1 MTSILARYRQQL
13 KNSLGNWF
21 PRTTLFLKG
30 EAPIKGE
37 PTSGRQNTGE
47 PVKGRK
53 RQTAYK
59 ATIKDAGK
67 ERSVTQSSA
76 AIPSPIAIYGPSITM
91 KRSQEQRMKARVE
104 QAVAQGII
112 QPPSPEQWKMILART
127 PATRIFAG
135 AGSGKTTTLV
145 LRVVFM
151 LCHLEIPREQLTVIS
166 FTKASCEELRAQL
179 KRVLAFWEAPL
190 DDESAREL
198 VRTFHSALA
207 QLARTELRATQWFEQ
222 LSAHSTGEEEPDN
235 GMLAGATLNDG
246 QRQLLLQAYGN
257 CYREEASF
265 RRRVHLLLELAAP
278 NEEKLPGEP
287 PLQPFV
293 LNGER
298 QPQPLPD
305 LFYGQASFAET
316 LGLRVGAIKSSQL
329 ECSTRDRIFLEAM
342 QQFWRHFGKVLK
354 EQRLITFNTA
364 FAVLTDRLEKKPSR
378 ALIKRLRPFTH
389 LLIDEFQD
397 ISPQIALW
405 LQQVQLRLAEEKL
418 APSLMAIGDDWQS
431 IYGWRGSSP
440 ELFIHFDRW
449 FPGQAPSQ
457 TLMLGTNYRSS
468 PAIVADGERILTQ
481 VRHRQ
486 PKKTQAF
493 RAADELGHG
502 VKVVPQFDIG
512 RQLTSLLGEIET
524 QRSYAAERERPERC
538 AVMVMSRL
546 NAPLKAINEQ
556 LGRQPGVRTCT
567 IHRAK
572 GLQAEVAIVLDD
584 GQPQQPHPLR
594 NALYA
599 ASGHFQ
605 QSYDDA
611 MADEALRLSYVAVTR
626 GVSRVLWYTRQPRGA
641 AAILAG

>member
-1 MTSILARYRQQL
+1 MTSILDRYRQQL
-13 KNSLGNWF
+13 RKTLGDWF

-30 EAPIKGE
+30 ETPPSARKNASLVKTRKVQRVAKEPAAATCGE
-37 PTSGRQNTGE
+37 K
-47 PVKGRK
+47 V
-53 RQTAYK
+53 
-59 ATIKDAGK
+59 
-67 ERSVTQSSA
+67 VTPPSPP
-76 AIPSPIAIYGPSITM
+76 IPSPAAIYGPAFSV
-91 KRSQEQRMKARVE
+91 KRSHEQRMKTRVE
-104 QAVAQGII
+104 QAVAQGIV
-112 QPPSPEQWKMILART
+112 QPPSPEQWKMILARA

-151 LCHLEIPREQLTVIS
+151 LCHLDIPREQLTVIS
-166 FTKASCEELRAQL
+166 FTKASCDELRAQL
-179 KRVLAFWEAPL
+179 RRVLAFWDIPL
-190 DDESAREL
+190 DDDAAREL

-207 QLARTELRATQWFEQ
+207 QLARAELRATQWFEQ
-222 LSAHSTGEEEPDN
+222 LSANSKGDEEPDN
-235 GMLAGATLNDG
+235 GLLAGATLNDS
-246 QRQLLLQAYGN
+246 QRQLLLQAYET
-257 CYREEASF
+257 CYREDPGF
-265 RRRVHLLLELAAP
+265 RRRIHLLLELAAP
-278 NEEKLPGEP
+278 NEEAPP
-287 PLQPFV
+287 SAAPLQPFV

-316 LGLRVGAIKSSQL
+316 LGLRVGSIKSSQL

-342 QQFWRHFGKVLK
+342 QQFWRHFGKLLK
-354 EQRLITFNTA
+354 DQRLMTFNTA
-364 FAVLTDRLEKKPSR
+364 FAVLTDRLQKKPSR
-378 ALIKRLRPFTH
+378 ALIARLNPFTH

-405 LQQVQLRLAEEKL
+405 LQQVQHRLAEEKT

-449 FPGQAPSQ
+449 FPGQTPSQ

-468 PAIVADGERILTQ
+468 PAIVADGERILTR
-481 VRHRQ
+481 VRHKQ
-486 PKKTQAF
+486 PKSTQAF
-493 RAADELGHG
+493 RAADDQGHG
-502 VKVVPQFDIG
+502 VKVVGQFDIG
-512 RQLTSLLGEIET
+512 RQLTSLLEEINA
-524 QRSYAAERERPERC
+524 QRGYAAERERPERC

-584 GQPQQPHPLR
+584 GQPQPPHPLR

-605 QSYDDA
+605 QSYDEA
-611 MADEALRLSYVAVTR
+611 MTDEALRLSYVAVTR

>member
-1 MTSILARYRQQL
+1 MTSILDRYRRQL
-13 KNSLGNWF
+13 RKTLGDWF

-30 EAPIKGE
+30 ETPPSARKNA
-37 PTSGRQNTGE
+37 S
-47 PVKGRK
+47 PVKTRK
-53 RQTAYK
+53 VQRVAK
-59 ATIKDAGK
+59 EPAAAT
-67 ERSVTQSSA
+67 RSEKVVTPPSPP
-76 AIPSPIAIYGPSITM
+76 IPSPAAIYGPAFSV
-91 KRSQEQRMKARVE
+91 KRSHEQRMKTRVE
-104 QAVAQGII
+104 QAVAQGIV
-112 QPPSPEQWKMILART
+112 QPPSPEQWKMILARA

-151 LCHLEIPREQLTVIS
+151 LCHLDIPREQLTVIS
-166 FTKASCEELRAQL
+166 FTKASCDELRAQL
-179 KRVLAFWEAPL
+179 RRVLAFWDIPL
-190 DDESAREL
+190 DDDAAREL

-207 QLARTELRATQWFEQ
+207 QLARAELRATQWFEQ
-222 LSAHSTGEEEPDN
+222 LSANSKGDEEPDN
-235 GMLAGATLNDG
+235 GLLAGATLNDS
-246 QRQLLLQAYGN
+246 QRQLLLQTYET
-257 CYREEASF
+257 CYREDPGF
-265 RRRVHLLLELAAP
+265 RRRIHLLLELAAP
-278 NEEKLPGEP
+278 NEEAPP
-287 PLQPFV
+287 SVAPLQPFI

-316 LGLRVGAIKSSQL
+316 LGLRVGSIKSSQL

-342 QQFWRHFGKVLK
+342 QQFWRHFGKLLK
-354 EQRLITFNTA
+354 EQRLMTFNTA
-364 FAVLTDRLEKKPSR
+364 FAVLTDRLQKKPSR
-378 ALIKRLRPFTH
+378 ALIARLNPFTH

-405 LQQVQLRLAEEKL
+405 LQQAQHRLAEEKT

-449 FPGQAPSQ
+449 FPGQTPSQ

-468 PAIVADGERILTQ
+468 PAIVADSERILTR
-481 VRHRQ
+481 VRHKQ
-486 PKKTQAF
+486 PKSTQAF
-493 RAADELGHG
+493 RAADDQGHG
-502 VKVVPQFDIG
+502 VKVVGQFDIG
-512 RQLTSLLGEIET
+512 RQLTSLLKEINA
-524 QRSYAAERERPERC
+524 QRGYAAERERPERC

-605 QSYDDA
+605 QSYDEA
-611 MADEALRLSYVAVTR
+611 MTDEALRLSYVAVTR

>member
-1 MTSILARYRQQL
+1 MTSILARYRQHL
-13 KNSLGNWF
+13 TKTLGGWF
-21 PRTTLFLKG
+21 PRTALFLKG
-30 EAPIKGE
+30 EPAPNDRKKTAESMPQKIPRAPKALRQAGNNKKE
-37 PTSGRQNTGE
+37 PIAPPTM
-47 PVKGRK
+47 
-53 RQTAYK
+53 TA
-59 ATIKDAGK
+59 
-67 ERSVTQSSA
+67 V
-76 AIPSPIAIYGPSITM
+76 PSPIQIYGPALTV
-91 KRSQEQRMKARVE
+91 KRSQEQRMRSRVE

-112 QPPSPEQWKMILART
+112 QSPSPEQWKMILART
-127 PATRIFAG
+127 AATRIFAG

-151 LCHLEIPREQLTVIS
+151 LCHLDIPRERLTVIS
-166 FTKASCEELRAQL
+166 FTKASCEELRSQL
-179 KRVLAFWEAPL
+179 KRVLAFWDMPL
-190 DDESAREL
+190 DDEATREL
-198 VRTFHSALA
+198 VRTFHSAMA
-207 QLARTELRATQWFEQ
+207 QLARLELRATQWFEQ
-222 LSAHSTGEEEPDN
+222 LSTNAKSDDEPDN
-235 GMLAGATLNDG
+235 ALLAGATLNDG
-246 QRQLLLQAYGN
+246 QRELLLHAYEK
-257 CYREEASF
+257 CYREEAGF
-265 RRRVHLLLELAAP
+265 RRRIHLLLELAAP
-278 NEEKLPGEP
+278 NEEAPP
-287 PLQPFV
+287 TDAPLQPFV

-298 QPQPLPD
+298 QPQPLFE
-305 LFYGQASFAET
+305 LFYSQASFAET
-316 LGLRVGAIKSSQL
+316 LGIRVGSLKSSQL

-342 QQFWRHFGKVLK
+342 QQFWRHFGKLLK

-378 ALIKRLRPFTH
+378 ALIGRLEPFTH

-405 LQQVQLRLAEEKL
+405 LQQVQRRLAEEKVG
-418 APSLMAIGDDWQS
+418 PSLMAIGDDWQS

-440 ELFIHFDRW
+440 ELFIHFDHW
-449 FPGQAPSQ
+449 FPGQNPSQ

-468 PAIVADGERILTQ
+468 PQIVADGERVLAQ
-481 VRHRQ
+481 VRHKQ
-486 PKKTQAF
+486 PKRTQAF
-493 RAADELGHG
+493 RTADEQGHG

-512 RQLTSLLGEIET
+512 RQLPSLLNEIEV
-524 QRSYAAERERPERC
+524 QRRYAAERERPERC

-546 NAPLKAINEQ
+546 NAPLKALNEQ

-584 GQPQQPHPLR
+584 GQPQQTHPLR

-599 ASGHFQ
+599 VSGHFQ
-605 QSYDDA
+605 QSYDEA

>member
-1 MTSILARYRQQL
+1 MTSILDRYRQQL
-13 KNSLGNWF
+13 RKTLGDWF

-30 EAPIKGE
+30 ETPPSARKNASPVRTRKVQRVAKEPAAATRGE
-37 PTSGRQNTGE
+37 KVVIPPS
-47 PVKGRK
+47 PP
-53 RQTAYK
+53 
-59 ATIKDAGK
+59 
-67 ERSVTQSSA
+67 
-76 AIPSPIAIYGPSITM
+76 IPSPVAIYGPAFSV
-91 KRSQEQRMKARVE
+91 KRSQEQRMKTRVE
-104 QAVAQGII
+104 QAVAQGIV
-112 QPPSPEQWKMILART
+112 QPPSPEQWKMILARA

-145 LRVVFM
+145 LRVVLM
-151 LCHLEIPREQLTVIS
+151 LCHLDIPREQLTVIS
-166 FTKASCEELRAQL
+166 FTKASCDELRAQL
-179 KRVLAFWEAPL
+179 RRVLAFWDVPL
-190 DDESAREL
+190 DDDAAREL

-207 QLARTELRATQWFEQ
+207 QLARAELRATQWFEQ
-222 LSAHSTGEEEPDN
+222 LSANSKGDEEPDN
-235 GMLAGATLNDG
+235 GLLAGATLNDS
-246 QRQLLLQAYGN
+246 QRQLLLQAYET
-257 CYREEASF
+257 CYREDAGF
-265 RRRVHLLLELAAP
+265 RRRIHLLLELAAP
-278 NEEKLPGEP
+278 NEEAPP
-287 PLQPFV
+287 SAAPLQPFV

-316 LGLRVGAIKSSQL
+316 LGLRVGSIKSSQL

-342 QQFWRHFGKVLK
+342 QQFWRYFGKLLK
-354 EQRLITFNTA
+354 EQRLMTFNTA
-364 FAVLTDRLEKKPSR
+364 FAVLTDRLQKKPSR
-378 ALIKRLRPFTH
+378 TLIARLQPFTH

-405 LQQVQLRLAEEKL
+405 LQQVQHRLAEEKT

-449 FPGQAPSQ
+449 FPGQTPSQ

-468 PAIVADGERILTQ
+468 PAIVADGERILTR
-481 VRHRQ
+481 VRHKQ
-486 PKKTQAF
+486 PKSTQAF
-493 RAADELGHG
+493 RAADDQGHG
-502 VKVVPQFDIG
+502 VKVVGQFDIG
-512 RQLTSLLGEIET
+512 RQLTSLLEEINA
-524 QRSYAAERERPERC
+524 QRGYAAERERPERC

-605 QSYDDA
+605 QSYDEA
-611 MADEALRLSYVAVTR
+611 MTDEALRLSYVAVTR

>member
-1 MTSILARYRQQL
+1 MTSILARYRQHL
-13 KNSLGNWF
+13 AKTLGDWF

-30 EAPIKGE
+30 ESALSNRKKPPSAKAKRPSGE
-37 PTSGRQNTGE
+37 SRA
-47 PVKGRK
+47 VKPK
-53 RQTAYK
+53 KK
-59 ATIKDAGK
+59 AASH
-67 ERSVTQSSA
+67 EQSSP
-76 AIPSPIAIYGPSITM
+76 PSPSPQAASSGIYGSRLNV
-91 KRSQEQRMKARVE
+91 KRSQEQRMKAQVE
-104 QAVAQGII
+104 RAVAQGIV
-112 QPPSPEQWKMILART
+112 QPPSTEQWKMILARA

-166 FTKASCEELRAQL
+166 FTKTSCEELRMQL
-179 KRVLAFWEAPL
+179 KRVLAFWDAPL
-190 DDESAREL
+190 DDEGAREL

-207 QLARTELRATQWFEQ
+207 QLARAELRVTQWFEQ
-222 LSAHSTGEEEPDN
+222 LSPNAKPDDELDN
-235 GMLAGATLNDG
+235 ALLAGATMNDS
-246 QRQLLLQAYGN
+246 QRQLLLQAYEH
-257 CYREEASF
+257 CYKEDAGF
-265 RRRVHLLLELAAP
+265 RRRIHLLLELAAP
-278 NEEKLPGEP
+278 DEEAPP
-287 PLQPFV
+287 AAAPLQPFV

-298 QPQPLPD
+298 QPQALPD
-305 LFYGQASFAET
+305 LFYAQASFAET
-316 LGLRVGAIKSSQL
+316 LGIRVGSIKSSQL

-342 QQFWRHFGKVLK
+342 QQFWRHFNKLLK

-378 ALIKRLRPFTH
+378 ALIARLQPFTH

-405 LQQVQLRLAEEKL
+405 LQQVQRRLAEEKA

-449 FPGQAPSQ
+449 FPGQTPSQ

-468 PAIVADGERILTQ
+468 PQIVADGERILTQ
-481 VRHRQ
+481 VKHKQVKR
-486 PKKTQAF
+486 TQAF
-493 RAADELGHG
+493 KAANEQGHG
-502 VKVVPQFDIG
+502 VRVVAQFDIG
-512 RQLTSLLGEIET
+512 RQLPMLLSEIED
-524 QRSYAAERERPERC
+524 QRRYAADRERPERW
-538 AVMVMSRL
+538 AVMVMSRV
-546 NAPLKAINEQ
+546 NVPLKTLNEQ

-605 QSYDDA
+605 QSYDEA

>member
-1 MTSILARYRQQL
+1 MTSLLARYRRHL
-13 KNSLGNWF
+13 ANALGDWF

-30 EAPIKGE
+30 EPAPSSKKKGPPAKPRKPPNASRTARAATAGDRPH
-37 PTSGRQNTGE
+37 PTPG
-47 PVKGRK
+47 
-53 RQTAYK
+53 
-59 ATIKDAGK
+59 AT
-67 ERSVTQSSA
+67 TPT
-76 AIPSPIAIYGPSITM
+76 PSPAGIYGPALAV

-112 QPPSPEQWKMILART
+112 QPPSAEQWKMILARA

-151 LCHLEIPREQLTVIS
+151 LCHLELPREQLTVIS
-166 FTKASCEELRAQL
+166 FTKASCDELRAQL
-179 KRVLAFWEAPL
+179 KRVLAFWDAPL
-190 DDESAREL
+190 DDDGAREL

-207 QLARTELRATQWFEQ
+207 QLARAELRVTQWFEQ
-222 LSAHSTGEEEPDN
+222 LSPHARPDEEPDN
-235 GMLAGATLNDG
+235 ALLAGATLNDS
-246 QRQLLLQAYGN
+246 QRQWLLQAYEH
-257 CYREEASF
+257 CYKEDAGF
-265 RRRVHLLLELAAP
+265 RRRIHLLLELAAP
-278 NEEKLPGEP
+278 DEEAPP
-287 PLQPFV
+287 AAAPLQPFV

-298 QPQPLPD
+298 QPQALPD

-316 LGLRVGAIKSSQL
+316 LGLRVGSIKSSQL

-342 QQFWRHFGKVLK
+342 QQFWRHFNRLLK

-378 ALIKRLRPFTH
+378 ALIARLQPFTH

-405 LQQVQLRLAEEKL
+405 LQQVQRRLAEEKV

-449 FPGQAPSQ
+449 FPGQTPSQ
-457 TLMLGTNYRSS
+457 TLLLGTNYRSS
-468 PAIVADGERILTQ
+468 PPIVADGERILTQ
-481 VRHRQ
+481 VKHKQAKR
-486 PKKTQAF
+486 TQAS
-493 RAADELGHG
+493 RAADEQGHG
-502 VKVVPQFDIG
+502 VKVVAQFDIG
-512 RQLTSLLGEIET
+512 RQLPLLLSEIET
-524 QRSYAAERERPERC
+524 QRQYAAGRERPERW
-538 AVMVMSRL
+538 AVMVMSRI
-546 NAPLKAINEQ
+546 NAPLKTLNEQ
-556 LGRQPGVRTCT
+556 LGRQEGVRTCT

>member
-1 MTSILARYRQQL
+1 MTSILARYRQRL
-13 KNSLGNWF
+13 AKTLGDWF

-30 EAPIKGE
+30 EPVPSNRKKPPSAKAKRPSADLQAVKPNKKAVAGHGHSSLPASAPQSAPIG
-37 PTSGRQNTGE
+37 
-47 PVKGRK
+47 
-53 RQTAYK
+53 
-59 ATIKDAGK
+59 
-67 ERSVTQSSA
+67 
-76 AIPSPIAIYGPSITM
+76 IYGPPLQV
-91 KRSQEQRMKARVE
+91 KRSQEQRMKAQVE
-104 QAVAQGII
+104 RAVAQGIV
-112 QPPSPEQWKMILART
+112 QPPSTEQWKMILARA

-166 FTKASCEELRAQL
+166 FTKTSCEELRTQL
-179 KRVLAFWEAPL
+179 KRVLAFWDAPL
-190 DDESAREL
+190 DDEGAREL

-207 QLARTELRATQWFEQ
+207 QLARAELRVTQWFEQ
-222 LSAHSTGEEEPDN
+222 LSPNARPDEEPDN
-235 GMLAGATLNDG
+235 ALLTGATLNDS
-246 QRQLLLQAYGN
+246 QRQLLLQAYED
-257 CYREEASF
+257 CYKEDAGF
-265 RRRVHLLLELAAP
+265 RRRTHLLLELAAP
-278 NEEKLPGEP
+278 DEEAPP
-287 PLQPFV
+287 AAAPLQPFV

-298 QPQPLPD
+298 QPQALPD
-305 LFYGQASFAET
+305 LFYAQASFAET
-316 LGLRVGAIKSSQL
+316 LGMRVGSLRSSQL

-342 QQFWRHFGKVLK
+342 QQFWRHFNKLLK

-378 ALIKRLRPFTH
+378 ALIGRLEPFTH

-405 LQQVQLRLAEEKL
+405 LQQVQRRLADEKV

-449 FPGQAPSQ
+449 FPGQTPSQ

-468 PAIVADGERILTQ
+468 PQIVADGERILAQ
-481 VRHRQ
+481 VRHKQDKR
-486 PKKTQAF
+486 TQAF
-493 RAADELGHG
+493 RPATDQGHG
-502 VKVVPQFDIG
+502 VKIIPQFDIS
-512 RQLTSLLGEIET
+512 RQLPLLLGEIEA
-524 QRSYAAERERPERC
+524 QRGYAAECERPERC
-538 AVMVMSRL
+538 AVMVMSRV
-546 NAPLKAINEQ
+546 NAPLKILNEQ

-605 QSYDDA
+605 QSYDEA